1 MSTNTRG
8 TKFTSIVKH
17 PFAKSGRVY
26 SDKRKHSEEEEEER
40 KRDRKNST
48 DCPETDQVE
57 KEDLIFFDSTPNIQE
72 EMTGEDMKRA
82 LIEALKDRD
91 VAEVLTETFDKSA
104 RKIVETLEARVEQIE
119 AKDVERDTDMADIKL
134 RLDMME
140 TKDRDKNI
148 IVTGLP
154 SDCKKKDEVTKA
166 LNGLLG
172 TRIYPDDL
180 EQTYKLVKKGTD
192 ANAATR
198 TRVIFK
204 DKAMKS
210 TVVKAKTKL
219 KGKNIWVSD
228 DLTAYRSNMAYQ
240 ARQAVRNQIYEQ
252 TWVHDGKIFVKRTG
266 QIRPTKMTSPGDLIG

>member
-8 TKFTSIVKH
+8 QKLSSIIKH

-48 DCPETDQVE
+48 DYPDTSPEDE
-57 KEDLIFFDSTPNIQE
+57 HDLIFFDSTPKNE
-72 EMTGEDMKRA
+72 EVMKSEEMKRA
-82 LIEALKDRD
+82 LIDALKDHE
-91 VAEVLTETFDKSA
+91 VAEVLTDTFDKSA
-104 RKIVETLEARVEQIE
+104 RKIVETLETRVEQIE
-119 AKDVERDTDMADIKL
+119 AKDNERDTDIADIKL

-140 TKDRDKNI
+140 MQNRDNNI

-154 SDCKKKDEVTKA
+154 SDCRKKEEVAKS
-166 LNGLLG
+166 LNGFLG
-172 TRIYPDDL
+172 TRIYPDDIT
-180 EQTYKLVKKGTD
+180 QTYKLVKKGTE
-192 ANAATR
+192 ATTATR

-204 DKAMKS
+204 DKSMKT

-219 KGKNIWVSD
+219 KGKNVWISD

-240 ARQAVRNQIYEQ
+240 AREAVRNQMYEQ
-252 TWVHDGKIFVKRTG
+252 TWVHDGKIFVKQTG
-266 QIRPTKMTSPGDLIG
+266 HIRPIKLTSPGDLVG